1 MKLYLGTDPENCEL
15 KDLVHYPII
24 KTVPLEIPF
33 HMWEDFAEY
42 THILMTSK
50 NAAQIFLSQLND
62 KALLKN
68 KQIIAIGKS
77 TAAKLAQEGFAPNQI
92 AQDESQEGIIELLKK
107 QDLHDAYIFYPR
119 STLAR
124 KKLESYMIGR
134 GVRHQICDLY
144 ETVFQKPEPSPDFSK
159 IDEIIFTSPSTV
171 KGFIAAFGS
180 IPPNKKLTC
189 IGPITEEELRGHLS
203 NLKRALLY
211 VLPKEDSQLLD
222 SNS

>member
-24 KTVPLEIPF
+24 KTIPMEIPS
-33 HMWEDFAEY
+33 HMWEDFADY
-42 THILMTSK
+42 THILITSK
-50 NAAQIFLSQLND
+50 NAAAIFLSQLKD
-62 KALLKN
+62 KALLQS

-77 TAAKLAQEGFAPNQI
+77 TAAKLSQEGFAPHQI
-92 AQDESQEGIIELLKK
+92 AQDESQEGIIELLKR

-134 GVRHQICDLY
+134 GIRHQICDLY

-180 IPPNKKLTC
+180 IPPHKKLTC
-189 IGPITEEELRGHLS
+189 IGPITEDELRGHL
-203 NLKRALLY
+203 
-211 VLPKEDSQLLD
+211 
-222 SNS
+222 

>member
-24 KTVPLEIPF
+24 KTIPMEIPS
-33 HMWEDFAEY
+33 HMWEDFADY
-42 THILMTSK
+42 THILITSK
-50 NAAQIFLSQLND
+50 NAAQIFLSQL
-62 KALLKN
+62 KAKSLLQS

-77 TAAKLAQEGFAPNQI
+77 TAAKLAQEGFAPHQI
-92 AQDESQEGIIELLKK
+92 AQDETQEGIIELLKR
-107 QDLHDAYIFYPR
+107 QDLQDAYIFYPR

-134 GVRHQICDLY
+134 GIRHQICDLY
-144 ETVFQKPEPSPDFSK
+144 ETIFQKPEPFPDFSK

-180 IPPNKKLTC
+180 IPPHKKLTC
-189 IGPITEEELRGHLS
+189 IGPITEDELRGHL
-203 NLKRALLY
+203 
-211 VLPKEDSQLLD
+211 
-222 SNS
+222 

>member
-1 MKLYLGTDPENCEL
+1 MKLYLGTDPENCEF

-24 KTVPLEIPF
+24 KTIPLEIPS
-33 HMWEDFAEY
+33 HIWEDFADY
-42 THILMTSK
+42 THILLTSK
-50 NAAQIFLSQLND
+50 NAVAIFLSQLKD
-62 KALLKN
+62 QSLLKN

-77 TAAKLAQEGFAPNQI
+77 TAAKLTQEGFAPHQI
-92 AQDESQEGIIELLKK
+92 AEDESQEGIINLLKR

-124 KKLESYMIGR
+124 KKLEHYMISKGI
-134 GVRHQICDLY
+134 RHQICDLY

-180 IPPNKKLTC
+180 IPPNTKLTC
-189 IGPITEEELRGHLS
+189 IGPITEEELKKSTL
-203 NLKRALLY
+203 
-211 VLPKEDSQLLD
+211 
-222 SNS
+222 